1 MAILFDKNLDN
12 LPTSKDRLLDEIIKE
27 IAQHIEQNRPSGRGV
42 DKKTRHDEYLIASK
56 IIDALYLGYFSIP
69 KTWVSLSLRAK
80 HYSKKR
86 YGYKNIKKVIDALK
100 DKDFIKIKLGTEY
113 AGKVTRIFPSDILVA
128 KFKRIGFRWRYFPYD
143 SKSEV
148 IILRDKIKSKK
159 VNLTTPK
166 SKQANKYKSNLNK
179 INEELTKHCIAL
191 NLDDK
196 ALSIIEKELIHNVQ
210 KDKEYK
216 FWKEHIHYSL
226 NFSLVTLRR
235 IFSNNSLK
243 LGGRFYGGWW
253 QSIPRRF
260 RPHITIN
267 GYKTSEV
274 DFSTMSL
281 RLLYAKEGVAVP
293 DNREL
298 YDIGLKG
305 SKAYLK
311 RAREL
316 IKKFINAIINDKK
329 GIFRLDDNKL
339 EELKLEHEELKT
351 KVYKYHKPIIKYF
364 GTGIGLSLMYTE
376 SLIAEDVMLSFLK
389 QGVIVL
395 PIHDSFIVRSGYQSS
410 LEAQMKAS
418 FKKIVNTTT
427 NLKIKGSLLPEH
439 FYSKPKTESGGVIIN
454 AAELWEPMINYDSKF
469 SIYSKYLS
477 YWYKWNERR

>member
-12 LPTSKDRLLDEIIKE
+12 LPTSKDKLLDEIIKE

-56 IIDALYLGYFSIP
+56 IIDALYLGYYSIP
-69 KTWVSLSLRAK
+69 QTWVSLSLRAK

-100 DKDFIKIKLGTEY
+100 DKDFIQIKLGTEY

-128 KFKRIGFRWRYFPYD
+128 KFKRIGFRWRYYPPD
-143 SKSEV
+143 KKSEV

-159 VNLTTPK
+159 INLTTPK

-191 NLDDK
+191 NIDDK

-253 QSIPRRF
+253 QSLPRKF
-260 RPHITIN
+260 RPHITID

-293 DNREL
+293 DNRDL
-298 YDIGLKG
+298 YDLGLEG
-305 SKAYLK
+305 SKAYLE

-316 IKKFINAIINDKK
+316 IKKFINAIINDER
-329 GIFRLDDNKL
+329 GTFRLDKSEL
-339 EELKLEHEELKT
+339 EELKLTHKQLQT
-351 KVYKYHKPIIKYF
+351 KVNKYHKPIIKYF
-364 GTGIGLSLMYTE
+364 GTGIGLNLMYTD
-376 SLIAEDVMLSFLK
+376 SVIAEDVMLFFLRE
-389 QGVIVL
+389 GIIIL
-395 PIHDSFIVRSGYQSS
+395 PIHDSFIVRCGYELS
-410 LEAQMKAS
+410 LKAQMKVS
-418 FKKIVNTTT
+418 FKKVVKTVTKVKAI
-427 NLKIKGSLLPEH
+427 GPLLPEH
-439 FYSKPKTESGGVIIN
+439 FYSKPKTESGGKII
-454 AAELWEPMINYDSKF
+454 AGEDTWDLLVDDKS
-469 SIYSKYLS
+469 SICDGYLS
-477 YWYKWNERR
+477 SWHSWKRMSS

>member
-1 MAILFDKNLDN
+1 MSILFDKNLDN
-12 LPTSKDRLLDEIIKE
+12 LPASKDKLLDEIIKE
-27 IAQHIEQNRPSGRGV
+27 IVQHIEQKRPSGRGV
-42 DKKTRHDEYLIASK
+42 DKKTRHDEYLITSK

-69 KTWVSLSLRAK
+69 QTWVSLSLRAK

-143 SKSEV
+143 SKSKV

-159 VNLTTPK
+159 ITLTTPK
-166 SKQANKYKSNLNK
+166 SKQASKYKSNLNK
-179 INEELTKHCIAL
+179 INKELTKHCIAL
-191 NLDDK
+191 DLDDK
-196 ALSIIEKELIHNVQ
+196 TLSLIEKELIRNVQ

-226 NFSLVTLRR
+226 NFSLVALRR

-253 QSIPRRF
+253 QSLPRKY
-260 RPHITIN
+260 RPHTTID

-293 DNREL
+293 DNRDL

-305 SKAYLK
+305 SKAYLE

-316 IKKFINAIINDKK
+316 IKKFINAIINDER
-329 GIFRLDDNKL
+329 GTFRLDKSEL
-339 EELKLEHEELKT
+339 KELKLTHKQLKT
-351 KVYKYHKPIIKYF
+351 KVNEHHKPIIKHF
-364 GTGIGLSLMYTE
+364 GTGIGLSLMYTD
-376 SLIAEDVMLSFLK
+376 SVIAEDVMLSFLK
-389 QGVIVL
+389 EGIIIL
-395 PIHDSFIVRSGYQSS
+395 PIHDSFIVRHGYELS
-410 LEAQMKAS
+410 LKAQMKVS
-418 FKKIVNTTT
+418 FNKVVKTVTKVKAI
-427 NLKIKGSLLPEH
+427 GPLLPEH
-439 FYSKPKTESGGVIIN
+439 FYSKPKTESGGKIISG
-454 AAELWEPMINYDSKF
+454 EDIWDLLVDDKS
-469 SIYSKYLS
+469 SICDGYLS
-477 YWYKWNERR
+477 SWHSWKG